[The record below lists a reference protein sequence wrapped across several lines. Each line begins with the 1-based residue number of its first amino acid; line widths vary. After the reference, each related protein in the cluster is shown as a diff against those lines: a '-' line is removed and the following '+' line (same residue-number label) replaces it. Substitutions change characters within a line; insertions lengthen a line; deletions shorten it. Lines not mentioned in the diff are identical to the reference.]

1 MGKLINLD
9 EKVVRLNVKAK
20 DSNEVISVL
29 FEELKKLNY
38 VKDSFLP
45 SILEREKVFPT
56 GLPLANM
63 GVAIPHT
70 DPEHV
75 VSPMISIAILEEPV
89 EFKVMGSAETPVNVE
104 IVLMLAITEPSKQL
118 VMLERLMDVFQNE
131 AAMSELKDAQSAKE
145 VVDILDRELNQISV

>member
-20 DSNEVISVL
+20 NSDEVIAVL
-29 FEELKKLNY
+29 CEELKKLNY

-45 SILEREKVFPT
+45 AILEREKVFST
-56 GLPLANM
+56 GLPLATM

-75 VSPMISIAILEEPV
+75 ISPMISVAILENPV
-89 EFKVMGSAETPVNVE
+89 EFKMMGSPETSVNVE

-131 AAMSELKDAQSAKE
+131 AAMSQLKDAQSAKE
-145 VVDILDRELNQISV
+145 VVDILDKELNQISV